1 MPDAKLI
8 KNLEKHGF
16 LLDFPDYNTPE
27 ELILEILKEN
37 NPRINTSLPL
47 FLKDGI
53 NYENITSKLSIY
65 EKKEFNKIILISE
78 NIYKKERI
86 ENKLLDI
93 IKQKRI
99 KSKFSQQEF
108 NEFYDLFKESNLRVN
123 RNEEKI
129 IEKQSKLRLN
139 LDLNKSL
146 SILFSPAKI
155 KIMKKIFNHEK
166 LTNTELKY
174 YYRSISNINKAVLN
188 IGLQNYSRVIEMTK
202 KIREH

>member
-188 IGLQNYSRVIEMTK
+188 IDLQNYSRVIEITK
-202 KIREH
+202 KIR